1 MEMVKKI
8 GTLLSNP
15 STYLDSQLSCEQ
27 AKKMI
32 SLGVQRDSQDKL
44 ERLPICMNAFKIN

>member
-1 MEMVKKI
+1 MEMVKNI

-32 SLGVQRDSQDKL
+32 SLGVQRDYSQDKL
-44 ERLPICMNAFKIN
+44 EKATYLHECF